1 MYEKLSLNDQQVLL
15 SLFQKTLNENEASW
29 IKEKMNE
36 TNAINLS
43 INDARRLG
51 LEALEAIKD
60 EEDVG
65 LASIIKE
72 MIERNF

>member
-1 MYEKLSLNDQQVLL
+1 
-15 SLFQKTLNENEASW
+15 
-29 IKEKMNE
+29 MNE